1 LAGRFVRRAI
11 IHIGTPKTGTT
22 SIQRVLGLN
31 RAALPAQGAC
41 YPLSPGALEHVRLH
55 AMLVHRRTLLHGAPS
70 QEEPHGAAVGIEQFP
85 DDFAKEMD
93 LLPAGVKRVI
103 LSEER
108 LSVFR
113 FHDDLAAL
121 KSFLAPYFDE
131 FTIVVYLRS
140 QDSYLASRY
149 AELLRMGVLE
159 GPDHVVATAER
170 LAPYDYLAL
179 IERWAAVF
187 GPDAMVPRIY
197 ERGADSIFDS
207 VDDFLAVCGVC
218 LPVPADDPSR
228 LRNKSMSFAGQQ
240 LMLRIAD
247 LARQETGDDRLRA
260 AIWFEVGAAVS
271 QAMPGGGW
279 LPTRTEAAAF
289 MARFA
294 AGNEIIRQRFF
305 PDRQRL
311 FADGS
316 ARFPVEPM
324 SVSEKDIGDAAC
336 LAFLKATARAA
347 AKERPAPRPIEDQAE
362 RQRRRAARRERNRQ
376 AGVVGGRP
384 PGGRAA

>member
-1 LAGRFVRRAI
+1 
-11 IHIGTPKTGTT
+11 
-22 SIQRVLGLN
+22 
-31 RAALPAQGAC
+31 
-41 YPLSPGALEHVRLH
+41 
-55 AMLVHRRTLLHGAPS
+55 
-70 QEEPHGAAVGIEQFP
+70 
-85 DDFAKEMD
+85 
-93 LLPAGVKRVI
+93 
-103 LSEER
+103 
-108 LSVFR
+108 
-113 FHDDLAAL
+113 
-121 KSFLAPYFDE
+121 
-131 FTIVVYLRS
+131 
-140 QDSYLASRY
+140 
-149 AELLRMGVLE
+149 
-159 GPDHVVATAER
+159 
-170 LAPYDYLAL
+170 
-179 IERWAAVF
+179 
-187 GPDAMVPRIY
+187 
-197 ERGADSIFDS
+197 
-207 VDDFLAVCGVC
+207 
-218 LPVPADDPSR
+218 
-228 LRNKSMSFAGQQ
+228 MSFAGQQ

-271 QAMPGGGW
+271 TAMPGGGW

-289 MARFA
+289 MDRFA

-376 AGVVGGRP
+376 AGFVGGRP
-384 PGGRAA
+384 PCGPAE